1 MREEKLK
8 EPSTHTIAHHFAELN
23 DPRKLHSPPHLL
35 LDIVTIAICGVICG
49 ADDWVAIETFG
60 RAKESWL
67 RTFLRLPNGIPSHDT
82 FGHVL
87 AKLDPTE
94 FESCFLSWVMS
105 ISQVTAGEVVAI
117 DGKTLRR
124 SHDKGGGKAAIHMV
138 SAWANQNRLVLGQVK
153 VADKSNE
160 ITAIPELLRRLA
172 LQGCIVT
179 IDAMGCQTEIAA
191 QIIDQ
196 EADYLLALKA
206 NHGRLYQEVERLF
219 NDALKDPMGTIPY
232 QTSRPIVNK
241 GHGRIEIR
249 QCWTISDPR
258 YIAYLD
264 PQDRWPGFQTVV
276 RIEAK
281 RRQGTDQRQ
290 EVRYYLSSLSPDPD
304 RLNQVIRSHWSIEN
318 ELHWVL
324 DVAFGEDDSRVRQG
338 YAAQNL
344 SVVRR
349 IALNL
354 LKQEQTAKI
363 GVRNKRLRAAWDH
376 DYLLKV
382 LCHLT

>member
-1 MREEKLK
+1 MS
-8 EPSTHTIAHHFAELN
+8 EPSQHTIAHHFAKLR
-23 DPRKLHSPPHLL
+23 DPRKFHSPSHLL
-35 LDIVTIAICGVICG
+35 VDIVTIAICAVICG

-60 RAKESWL
+60 RAKEKWF

-82 FGHVL
+82 FGQVF
-87 AKLDPTE
+87 ADLDPSQ
-94 FESCFLSWVMS
+94 FQRCFLSWVTT
-105 ISQVTAGEVVAI
+105 ISQLIAGEVVAI
-117 DGKTLRR
+117 DGKTVRR
-124 SHDKGGGKAAIHMV
+124 SHDKGMGKAAIHMV
-138 SAWANQNRLVLGQVK
+138 SAWASQNRLVLGQVK
-153 VADKSNE
+153 VDDKSNE
-160 ITAIPELLRRLA
+160 ITAIPELLRVLA
-172 LQGCIVT
+172 LQRCIVT

-191 QIIDQ
+191 HIIDQ

-219 NDALKDPMGTIPY
+219 NDALNDPKAIPY
-232 QTSRPIVNK
+232 QTSRMVNK

-249 QCWTISDPR
+249 QCWTIGDPR

-264 PQDRWPGFQTVV
+264 PQARWRGLQTVV
-276 RIEAK
+276 RIEAQ
-281 RRQGTDQRQ
+281 RRPETDLSQ
-290 EVRYYLSSLSPDPD
+290 EVRYYLSSLPADPN
-304 RLNQVIRSHWSIEN
+304 RLNQVARSHWSIEN

-324 DVAFGEDDSRVRQG
+324 DVAFSEDDSRVRQG

-344 SVVRR
+344 TVVRQ

-363 GVRNKRLRAAWDH
+363 GLRNKRLRAGWDD

-382 LCHLT
+382 LSP